1 MDTSPTFQPMRK
13 AAKKRYE
20 HILATAREIILTQRS
35 LSPLSIHR
43 LAVAIILSLT
53 PVCFEEINQQN
64 RAYAKALHRH
74 LATLSIWEDDQE
86 TLFACEIAMD
96 LVDAVLRK
104 SFIQH
109 DSITEYYHQQS
120 LIAFTNYFEAAAIK
134 SSISNYTR
142 VEIL

>member
-1 MDTSPTFQPMRK
+1 MDSSPTFQPMRK
-13 AAKKRYE
+13 AAKKRHE
-20 HILATAREIILTQRS
+20 HILATAREIILTRRS

-64 RAYAKALHRH
+64 RAYAKALQRH

-86 TLFACEIAMD
+86 TLFACEIAMG

-109 DSITEYYHQQS
+109 GSITEYYHQQA
-120 LIAFTNYFEAAAIK
+120 LIAFTTYFEAAAIK
-134 SSISNYTR
+134 SSISNNTK

>member
-1 MDTSPTFQPMRK
+1 MRK

-20 HILATAREIILTQRS
+20 HILATARETLLTQRS

-43 LAVAIILSLT
+43 LAVAMILSLT
-53 PVCFEEINQQN
+53 PVCFEEVNPQN

-96 LVDAVLRK
+96 LVDVVLRK
-104 SFIQH
+104 SFIQN
-109 DSITEYYHQQS
+109 DSITEYYHQQA
-120 LIAFTNYFEAAAIK
+120 LIAFTTYFEAAAIK

>member
-20 HILATAREIILTQRS
+20 HILAIAREIILTQRS

-43 LAVAIILSLT
+43 LAVAMILSLT
-53 PVCFEEINQQN
+53 PICFESVNQQN

-104 SFIQH
+104 SFTQQG
-109 DSITEYYHQQS
+109 SVTEYCHQQA
-120 LIAFTNYFEAAAIK
+120 LIAFTTYFEAAAIK
-134 SSISNYTR
+134 SSISNNTK

>member
-1 MDTSPTFQPMRK
+1 MDSSPTFQPMRK

-20 HILATAREIILTQRS
+20 QILATARETLLTQRS

-43 LAVAIILSLT
+43 LAVAMILSLT
-53 PVCFEEINQQN
+53 PVCFEEVNPQN

-96 LVDAVLRK
+96 LVDGVLRK

>member
-1 MDTSPTFQPMRK
+1 MRK

-35 LSPLSIHR
+35 LSSLSIHR
-43 LAVAIILSLT
+43 LAVVMILSLT
-53 PVCFEEINQQN
+53 LVCFEEINQQN
-64 RAYAKALHRH
+64 RAYAKTLHRH

-109 DSITEYYHQQS
+109 GSITEYYHRHA
-120 LIAFTNYFEAAAIK
+120 LIAFTTYFEAAAIK
-134 SSISNYTR
+134 SSISNNTR

>member
-1 MDTSPTFQPMRK
+1 MRK

-20 HILATAREIILTQRS
+20 HILAIAREIILTQRS

-43 LAVAIILSLT
+43 LAVAMILSLT
-53 PVCFEEINQQN
+53 LVCFEEINQQN
-64 RAYAKALHRH
+64 RAYAMTLHRH

-96 LVDAVLRK
+96 LVDGVLRK

>member
-1 MDTSPTFQPMRK
+1 MDSSPTFQPMRK

-20 HILATAREIILTQRS
+20 HILATAREIILEQRS

-43 LAVAIILSLT
+43 LAVAMILSLT
-53 PVCFEEINQQN
+53 PVCFEEVNQQN
-64 RAYAKALHRH
+64 RAYAMALHRH
-74 LATLSIWEDDQE
+74 LVTQSIWEDDQQ
-86 TLFACEIAMD
+86 TLFTCEIAMD

-109 DSITEYYHQQS
+109 GSITEYYHQQA
-120 LIAFTNYFEAAAIK
+120 LIAFTTYFEAAAIK
-134 SSISNYTR
+134 SSISNNTK

>member
-1 MDTSPTFQPMRK
+1 M
-13 AAKKRYE
+13 
-20 HILATAREIILTQRS
+20 
-35 LSPLSIHR
+35 
-43 LAVAIILSLT
+43 ILSLT
-53 PVCFEEINQQN
+53 PVCFEGVNQQN

-86 TLFACEIAMD
+86 TLFACEIAMG

-109 DSITEYYHQQS
+109 GSITEYYHQQA
-120 LIAFTNYFEAAAIK
+120 LIAFTTYFEAAAIK
-134 SSISNYTR
+134 SSISNNTK